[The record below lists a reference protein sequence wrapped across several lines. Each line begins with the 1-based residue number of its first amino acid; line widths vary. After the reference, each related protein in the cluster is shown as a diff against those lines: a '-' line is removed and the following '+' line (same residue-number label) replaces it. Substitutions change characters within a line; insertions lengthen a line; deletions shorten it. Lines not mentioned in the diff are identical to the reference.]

1 VRGARLPAER
11 VLATRLAVSRGTAV
25 AAYDLLVADGLVE
38 RRRGSGT
45 FVSGP
50 EGPDG
55 PEFPA
60 DRDGSTLVHRIV
72 DRSAPPAAATR
83 ARWPAEAAGA
93 QSPARGPIDLSLSVL
108 ADAGALADVSV
119 STADL
124 AAVAP
129 GTGYSPWGLPGLR
142 HALAGVLAGW
152 GLDATAEQIVV
163 TTGAQ
168 QALSL
173 AAACWL
179 RPGDT
184 VVVEDPT
191 YPGAVAAF
199 RQAGARLIGV
209 PVDRDGV
216 EVDALAAAVAR
227 RPALVYLQSGVH
239 SPTGTV
245 LSEPRRR
252 QVADLIRRSRVPL
265 VEDLALAGLA
275 WAPPPPPI
283 AALCP
288 GASVAVVGSLSK
300 MLWGGLR
307 VGWVRAPAPLAL
319 RLARIKATSDLGSSV
334 VGQVLAE
341 RLLASLDPPHVSPHL
356 AELRHRYQ
364 VLADALHIRLPGWAW
379 AEPAGGL
386 SLWVRLPLP
395 VAARLAATARG
406 LGVVVAT
413 TDEGLSAGA
422 GRSAVP
428 AHPDRIRLSFA
439 LPEPALTAGVDRL
452 AQAWHLLDG

>member
-1 VRGARLPAER
+1 
-11 VLATRLAVSRGTAV
+11 
-25 AAYDLLVADGLVE
+25 
-38 RRRGSGT
+38 
-45 FVSGP
+45 
-50 EGPDG
+50 
-55 PEFPA
+55 
-60 DRDGSTLVHRIV
+60 
-72 DRSAPPAAATR
+72 
-83 ARWPAEAAGA
+83 
-93 QSPARGPIDLSLSVL
+93 
-108 ADAGALADVSV
+108 
-119 STADL
+119 
-124 AAVAP
+124 
-129 GTGYSPWGLPGLR
+129 
-142 HALAGVLAGW
+142 
-152 GLDATAEQIVV
+152 
-163 TTGAQ
+163 
-168 QALSL
+168 
-173 AAACWL
+173 
-179 RPGDT
+179 
-184 VVVEDPT
+184 
-191 YPGAVAAF
+191 VAAF

-275 WAPPPPPI
+275 WAPPAPPI

-341 RLLASLDPPHVSPHL
+341 RLLACLDPPHVSPHL
-356 AELRHRYQ
+356 GELRHRYQ
-364 VLADALHIRLPGWAW
+364 VLAGALHARLPAWAW

-386 SLWVRLPLP
+386 SLWVRLPAP
-395 VAARLAATARG
+395 VAAQLAATARG

-422 GRSAVP
+422 GRSGAP

-439 LPEPALTAGVDRL
+439 LPEPVLTAGVRPP
-452 AQAWHLLDG
+452 G